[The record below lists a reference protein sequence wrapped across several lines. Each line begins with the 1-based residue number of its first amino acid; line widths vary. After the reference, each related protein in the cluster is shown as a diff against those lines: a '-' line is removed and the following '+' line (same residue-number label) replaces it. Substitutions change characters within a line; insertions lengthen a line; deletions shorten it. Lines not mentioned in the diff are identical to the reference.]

1 LLANKERNNRYG
13 RSSAQEGPLRGML
26 AAEPPDFS
34 EGQSTSIS
42 NDPSREEQPADR
54 IARPPVSLSRAA
66 VLAAGAGAGLTAAVA
81 AAGGLRSAQ
90 AAKAD
95 YRFVFVNHVTTNPF
109 FTATQYGA
117 TDACNLL
124 GCSYRWSGSET
135 SNVSEMVRAFQ
146 TAINNKADGIAVC
159 LVDAQAFNGV
169 VEQAIG
175 AGIPVVAYNADA
187 PAASHNKRQ
196 AYIGQDLFRSG
207 QLMGERIA
215 ALVPSGGHVALFIAT
230 PGSLNIQPRIDGA
243 VDSLK
248 KSGKNIS
255 YEQVA
260 SGALVTQERSTVE
273 SYYNGHKSI
282 SGMFAVDGGSTEA
295 IGLTSKKYG
304 LAAKKIATGGYDL
317 LPGTLAAI
325 DAGDLDFT
333 IDQQPYL
340 QGYYPVVQLYLYK
353 ASGTLMSPCDTDTG
367 LKFVTKDSVKPY
379 LAAKTRFEG
388 QS

>member
-1 LLANKERNNRYG
+1 VRPF
-13 RSSAQEGPLRGML
+13 SAEDPATSTLHRPDSLTPSGLR
-26 AAEPPDFS
+26 A
-34 EGQSTSIS
+34 
-42 NDPSREEQPADR
+42 
-54 IARPPVSLSRAA
+54 IARAGITRGAA
-66 VLAAGAGAGLTAAVA
+66 LAGAGAA
-81 AAGGLRSAQ
+81 AALAATGPLPAR

-95 YRFVFVNHVTTNPF
+95 YKFVFVNHVTTNPF

-117 TDACNLL
+117 TDACSLL
-124 GCSYRWSGSET
+124 GCSYRWTGSET

-159 LVDAQAFNGV
+159 LVDATAFNGV
-169 VEQAIG
+169 VGQALG
-175 AGIPVVAYNADA
+175 AGIPVVAYNADS
-187 PAASHNKRQ
+187 PASSHNKRQ

-215 ALVPSGGHVALFIAT
+215 SLVPAGGHVALFIAT

-273 SYYNGHKSI
+273 SYYNGHKNV

-295 IGLTSKKYG
+295 IGIVSKKYG
-304 LAAKKIATGGYDL
+304 LSEKKVATGGYDL
-317 LPGTLAAI
+317 LPGSLAAI
-325 DAGDLDFT
+325 NAGNLDFT

-340 QGYYPVVQLYLYK
+340 QGYYPVFQLFLAK
-353 ASGTLMSPCDTDTG
+353 TSGTLMSPCDTDTG
-367 LKFVTKDSVKPY
+367 LKFVTKDTVKPY
-379 LAAKTRFEG
+379 LAGSSRFEG

>member
-1 LLANKERNNRYG
+1 VSPEILVPPRLRVTRGAALAGTGAAAALL
-13 RSSAQEGPLRGML
+13 
-26 AAEPPDFS
+26 
-34 EGQSTSIS
+34 
-42 NDPSREEQPADR
+42 
-54 IARPPVSLSRAA
+54 
-66 VLAAGAGAGLTAAVA
+66 
-81 AAGGLRSAQ
+81 AAGGLPAK

-95 YRFVFVNHVTTNPF
+95 YKFVFVNHVTTNPF

-117 TDACNLL
+117 TDASTLL
-124 GCSYRWSGSET
+124 GCSYRWTGSET
-135 SNVSEMVRAFQ
+135 SNVSEMVRALQ

-159 LVDAQAFNGV
+159 LVDATAFNGV
-169 VEQAIG
+169 VAQALA
-175 AGIPVVAYNADA
+175 AGIPVVAYNADTTG
-187 PAASHNKRQ
+187 NKRQ

-215 ALVPSGGHVALFIAT
+215 SLVPAGGHVALFIAT

-248 KSGKNIS
+248 KSGKNIT

-273 SYYNGHKSI
+273 SYYNGHKSVN
-282 SGMFAVDGGSTEA
+282 GMFAVDGGSTEA
-295 IGLTSKKYG
+295 IGIVSKKYG
-304 LAAKKIATGGYDL
+304 LSAKKVATGGYDL
-317 LPGTLAAI
+317 LPGSLAAI
-325 DAGDLDFT
+325 NAGNLDFT

-340 QGYYPVVQLYLYK
+340 QGYYPVFQLYLAK

-367 LKFVTKDSVKPY
+367 LKFVTKDTVKPY
-379 LAAKTRFEG
+379 LAGSSRFEG

>member
-1 LLANKERNNRYG
+1 MIAGTCRLHGRQLRPFPAEDPATSTLAN
-13 RSSAQEGPLRGML
+13 SDTSALSGASGPRPGITRG
-26 AAEPPDFS
+26 AA
-34 EGQSTSIS
+34 
-42 NDPSREEQPADR
+42 
-54 IARPPVSLSRAA
+54 L
-66 VLAAGAGAGLTAAVA
+66 AGAGAFAAAVV
-81 AAGGLRSAQ
+81 AAGNTPAR

-95 YRFVFVNHVTTNPF
+95 YKFVFVNHVTTNPF

-117 TDACNLL
+117 TDASALL
-124 GCSYRWSGSET
+124 GCSYRWTGSET

-159 LVDAQAFNGV
+159 LVDATAFNGV
-169 VEQAIG
+169 VAQALG

-187 PAASHNKRQ
+187 PPDSHNKRQ

-215 ALVPSGGHVALFIAT
+215 SLVPAGGHVALFIAT

-248 KSGKNIS
+248 KSGKNIT

-273 SYYNGHKSI
+273 SYFNGHKNVN
-282 SGMFAVDGGSTEA
+282 GMFAVDGGSTEA
-295 IGLTSKKYG
+295 IGIVSKKYG
-304 LAAKKIATGGYDL
+304 LAAKKVATGGYDL

-325 DAGDLDFT
+325 DAGNLDFT

-340 QGYYPVVQLYLYK
+340 QGYYPVFQLYLAK

-379 LAAKTRFEG
+379 LVGKSRFEG